1 MKKILIFIVCL
12 ILCGCYN
19 YNELEDLDIVSSIVV
34 DYQNEEYFIKL
45 EVVDE
50 DKTKVYDGHGK
61 SLSEA
66 FESITLVSPNEIFL
80 SHLNTVMF
88 TKDVDLLKLTNYFL
102 REPKVNTTFYF
113 ILTEISDV
121 YSDTNLGEDI
131 YKILDNHHVYNFFHL
146 ARIINDNNKDIIIPY
161 LNKDK
166 KIESGFIFSNNLP
179 VSEVSYE
186 NVEIYK
192 ILDNI
197 NNANLMI
204 DDIDIELTNVTTNIS
219 FNNEFHIDVISN
231 VTVLQNDSEYN
242 LGSEKDI
249 KELEDKINENIKNK
263 IINLINILI
272 KYDSDIFGF
281 QDKLNSKK
289 HNDLLNKK
297 KQKFKV
303 NVNAS
308 ISKKGLLKS

>member
-12 ILCGCYN
+12 MLCGCYN

-34 DYQNEEYFIKL
+34 DYKNEEYFIKL

-121 YSDTNLGEDI
+121 YRDTNLGEDI
-131 YKILDNHHVYNFFHL
+131 YKIFILTIL
-146 ARIINDNNKDIIIPY
+146 
-161 LNKDK
+161 K
-166 KIESGFIFSNNLP
+166 K
-179 VSEVSYE
+179 
-186 NVEIYK
+186 
-192 ILDNI
+192 
-197 NNANLMI
+197 
-204 DDIDIELTNVTTNIS
+204 
-219 FNNEFHIDVISN
+219 
-231 VTVLQNDSEYN
+231 
-242 LGSEKDI
+242 
-249 KELEDKINENIKNK
+249 
-263 IINLINILI
+263 
-272 KYDSDIFGF
+272 
-281 QDKLNSKK
+281 
-289 HNDLLNKK
+289 
-297 KQKFKV
+297 
-303 NVNAS
+303 
-308 ISKKGLLKS
+308 

>member
-1 MKKILIFIVCL
+1 MFFLFILIFIL
-12 ILCGCYN
+12 IMGVVIYN
-19 YNELEDLDIVSSIVV
+19 SKIGIEIENLEL
-34 DYQNEEYFIKL
+34 NMK
-45 EVVDE
+45 
-50 DKTKVYDGHGK
+50 
-61 SLSEA
+61 
-66 FESITLVSPNEIFL
+66 
-80 SHLNTVMF
+80 
-88 TKDVDLLKLTNYFL
+88 
-102 REPKVNTTFYF
+102 
-113 ILTEISDV
+113 
-121 YSDTNLGEDI
+121 
-131 YKILDNHHVYNFFHL
+131 
-146 ARIINDNNKDIIIPY
+146 

-289 HNDLLNKK
+289 HNDLLDWE